1 MSKITFITFGKIKSE
16 PIKELVEYYTMLL
29 GKYTKT
35 EHRVLK
41 DVDGRQVEPE
51 DLNTSFRD
59 LSYTIAVTEY
69 GTDFTTEGFKFFV
82 DKRFR
87 YENNITFIF
96 GNAFGL
102 HHQFLQKCD
111 YSIALSKLT
120 FTHELAIVLM
130 IEQLYRVL
138 NLTHGGSYHK

>member
-1 MSKITFITFGKIKSE
+1 MTKMTFITFGKVKSG
-16 PIKELVEYYTMLL
+16 PIKDMIEYYLMLL

-35 EHRVLK
+35 EYRVLK
-41 DVDGRQVEPE
+41 DVDARPVEVG
-51 DLNTSFRD
+51 DLNSSFRE
-59 LSYTIAVTEY
+59 LGYTIAVSEH

-87 YENNITFIF
+87 YEENITFIF

-102 HHQFLQKCD
+102 HQEFLQKCD

-138 NLTHGGSYHK
+138 NLTNGGSYHK

>member
-1 MSKITFITFGKIKSE
+1 MTKITFITFGKIKSE
-16 PIKELVEYYTMLL
+16 PIKELIEYYLMLL
-29 GKYTKT
+29 GKYSKT
-35 EHRVLK
+35 EYRVLR
-41 DVDGRQVEPE
+41 DVDGRKVEAS
-51 DLNTSFRD
+51 DLNSSFRD
-59 LSYTIAVTEY
+59 LGYTIAVSEQ

-102 HHQFLQKCD
+102 DPEFLQKCD

-138 NLTHGGSYHK
+138 NITSGGSYHK